1 VTALRGPGM
10 QPEALTRATVVGT
23 LLQLAMVVGGHSSP
37 QIANLFAV
45 GGVGISAVAGV
56 LYWVWARGGSVG
68 SVAAGGAIAGAGSG
82 LLGIVVSYLLG
93 DVPASVLGLG
103 TASSGVTGAIG
114 ALVGR
119 AIAGRKSA

>member
-1 VTALRGPGM
+1 M

-45 GGVGISAVAGV
+45 GGVAISAVAGV

-68 SVAAGGAIAGAGSG
+68 SAAAGGAIAGTGSG

-93 DVPASVLGLG
+93 DVPASILGFG

-119 AIAGRKSA
+119 AISGRRSA

>member
-1 VTALRGPGM
+1 MTALRGPGL
-10 QPEALTRATVVGT
+10 QPEALTRATVFGT

-56 LYWVWARGGSVG
+56 LYSVWARGDSGGSA
-68 SVAAGGAIAGAGSG
+68 AAGGAIAGAASG
-82 LLGIVVSYLLG
+82 LLGIIVSYLLG
-93 DVPASVLGLG
+93 DVPAGVLGLA

-119 AIAGRKSA
+119 AISERRSP